1 MSKLRMTLAA
11 MGATLLAGPAVAHP
25 VHLEQASFTAGF
37 LHPLTGADH
46 LIAMVAVGVWAATL
60 GRKAMMPV
68 PAAFVGAMLAGFAL
82 SVAGVAVPM
91 VEPMILVSVV
101 VLGVLVALAVRAD
114 LWIAAATV
122 ALAGLFHGAAHGAEV
137 GAAGAMQFGLGF
149 VFATAALHVA
159 GLGLGMDIG
168 RSAVGSRVLGVGA
181 AAAGIALALG

>member
-1 MSKLRMTLAA
+1 
-11 MGATLLAGPAVAHP
+11 
-25 VHLEQASFTAGF
+25 
-37 LHPLTGADH
+37 
-46 LIAMVAVGVWAATL
+46 
-60 GRKAMMPV
+60 
-68 PAAFVGAMLAGFAL
+68 
-82 SVAGVAVPM
+82 M